1 MLNKED
7 MSLIALALGA
17 AAALI
22 GIIAN
27 RKVGRVA
34 KAINRTVDD
43 LSKKDLGIDIAE
55 EFVEKAAK
63 KQVERQIDRMLP
75 GVKSDALKR
84 AETAFKAAIDNEI
97 NSQYSDTKNAV
108 KRALKDRI
116 GHIDIDDIRRE
127 VIEDAKEEMNSRFK
141 DDLAEAV
148 DKYLS
153 RIDDAGD
160 VWKMFAKKLDEK

>member
-1 MLNKED
+1 MFNKD
-7 MSLIALALGA
+7 DIGFIAIALGA
-17 AAALI
+17 AATLI
-22 GIIAN
+22 GILAN
-27 RKVGRVA
+27 RKIGRVA
-34 KAINRTVDD
+34 KTINKTVDE
-43 LSKKDLGIDIAE
+43 LSKSDLGIDIAE

-84 AETAFKAAIDNEI
+84 AEMTFKAVIDTEV
-97 NSQYSDTKNAV
+97 NSQYSDTKNIV
-108 KRALKDRI
+108 KRELKERI

-127 VIEDAKEEMNSRFK
+127 VIEEAKDEMNSRFK
-141 DDLAEAV
+141 ADLAEAV

>member
-1 MLNKED
+1 MFNKEEIGFI
-7 MSLIALALGA
+7 SIALGA
-17 AAALI
+17 VAVVI

-27 RKVGRVA
+27 RKVGKVA
-34 KAINRTVDD
+34 NTINRTVDE
-43 LSKKDLGIDIAE
+43 LSRTDLGIDIAT

-63 KQVERQIDRMLP
+63 RQVERKIDNMLP
-75 GVKSDALKR
+75 GVKADALKR
-84 AETAFKAAIDNEI
+84 AETAFKDVIESEI
-97 NSQYSDTKNAV
+97 NSQYADTKNSV
-108 KRALKDRI
+108 KRALKERI

-141 DDLAEAV
+141 EDLAAAV
-148 DKYLS
+148 EKYLS

>member
-1 MLNKED
+1 MFSKD
-7 MSLIALALGA
+7 DIGLIAIALGA
-17 AAALI
+17 VGALI

-27 RKVGRVA
+27 RKVEKVA
-34 KAINRTVDD
+34 RTINRTVDE
-43 LSKKDLGIDIAE
+43 LSKTDLGIDIAE

-84 AETAFKAAIDNEI
+84 AEMAFKAVIESEV
-97 NSQYSDTKNAV
+97 NSQYSDTKNSV

-141 DDLAEAV
+141 EDLAEAV